1 MAAVALVIMC
11 LGTLIPGATFVCPM
25 LCILLA
31 RIVLE
36 HCGSKITIAWYLATS
51 ILGLLLAPD
60 KEAAAV
66 FTALGYY
73 PVIKPKMERWPL
85 SWLWKLILFN
95 TVTLLLYWLLIHI
108 FGVAHLVEEFREMG
122 TVVLI
127 ITLSLGNVC
136 FVLVDIVLSRRFR
149 FGG

>member
-36 HCGSKITIAWYLATS
+36 HCGSKITIAWYLAAS

-136 FVLVDIVLSRRFR
+136 FVLVDIVLSKRFR

>member
-11 LGTLIPGATFVCPM
+11 LGTLIPGATFVSPM